1 MSAPDAAVARW
12 ASARET
18 SASAED
24 EAAESRASVRKATSF
39 ASARTASITVPSQ
52 KARVSA
58 HASVPIDSRPSDGLV
73 APADATHADATRS
86 SASVAAAE
94 AGRRVRARERI
105 AGVGPKSRERVDAVR
120 RRVARRGCDGLSR
133 SVGRSGKTAARLAPQ
148 LSTPVDFVMTTVPAR
163 REFLESRT
171 ARYSIRPEH
180 VESAPVLPTF
190 CQPGVAV

>member
-94 AGRRVRARERI
+94 AGSACARANASRAWVRRV
-105 AGVGPKSRERVDAVR
+105 G
-120 RRVARRGCDGLSR
+120 RGW
-133 SVGRSGKTAARLAPQ
+133 
-148 LSTPVDFVMTTVPAR
+148 TP
-163 REFLESRT
+163 
-171 ARYSIRPEH
+171 
-180 VESAPVLPTF
+180 
-190 CQPGVAV
+190 CVAVWRGAAAMDCREASEGQGKPPRASRHNCQRRSISS